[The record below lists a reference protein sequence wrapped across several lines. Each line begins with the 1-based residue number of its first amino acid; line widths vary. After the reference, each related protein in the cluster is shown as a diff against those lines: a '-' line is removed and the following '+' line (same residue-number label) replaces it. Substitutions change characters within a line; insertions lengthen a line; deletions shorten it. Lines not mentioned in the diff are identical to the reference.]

1 MKKIILIL
9 SLSILLISC
18 KNTRDYTIEELNYMN
33 PQQASLMDKYRD
45 IPLAKKER
53 ELLIKQRNEDIEFI
67 EKYGSQEVKNSQ
79 EYKQLFHYWNGL
91 IELTDKMIK
100 YECVFILD
108 PLKFDKYIEKIEFY
122 KKEINKK
129 YFDK

>member
-45 IPLAKKER
+45 VPLAKKER
-53 ELLIKQRNEDIEFI
+53 ELLIKQRDEDIEFI
-67 EKYGSQEVKNSQ
+67 EKYGSQEVKSSE
-79 EYKQLFHYWNGL
+79 EYKQLLHYWNGL
-91 IELTDKMIK
+91 IELTDNMIK

-108 PLKFDKYIEKIEFY
+108 PLKFDKYIEQIEFY